1 MKITKLYIKNL
12 YGISEFNCDGSNI
25 ELDGKNGSGKTS
37 VIDAIRFALTNRSG
51 RKYIVRNGENEGEI
65 LIETDNG
72 LRINRKARTNQADY
86 KSVKKDGHEIGSPE
100 AFLKDLF
107 SPLQL
112 SPVEFMQM
120 PEREQNRILLDMI
133 DYEWNISTI
142 RDWFGEVP
150 AWVDYD
156 QNILGVLADIQS
168 EKGEY
173 FQRRQDINRDIRN
186 KKAFIDEIEASLPPD
201 YNAGEWEF
209 KNVGDMYR
217 KIEQIRKKNEEIDA
231 AQRMID
237 GQAGRIRKMEAEK
250 EISLASLDQEFSR
263 KETVLRE
270 MIAKLEE
277 QVLSAKKE
285 LAGLA
290 ERKQDRYD
298 AVMKDYEAKVSRDTA
313 GMLEAQQ
320 TAQQEK
326 EDTAPLLSQ
335 AAYIEKMKSFV
346 NEFRRM
352 ESLKR
357 DVEDLE
363 NLSGSLTAKIEK
375 ARSLP
380 GEILE
385 ASNIPVRG
393 LTVKDGIP
401 LINGLP
407 ISNLSEGEK
416 LDLCIDVAIQKPNGM
431 QMILIDGVEKLSTGM
446 REELY
451 RKCREK
457 GLQFIATRTTD
468 DEALTV
474 VTL

>member
-186 KKAFIDEIEASLPPD
+186 KKAFIDEIEESLPPD

-217 KIEQIRKKNEEIDA
+217 KIERIRKKNEEIDA

-270 MIAKLEE
+270 TIAKLEE

-290 ERKQDRYD
+290 ERKQDRSD

-326 EDTAPLLSQ
+326 EDTAPLLRQ

>member
-186 KKAFIDEIEASLPPD
+186 KKAFIDEIEESLPPD

-217 KIEQIRKKNEEIDA
+217 KIERIRKKNEEIDA

-237 GQAGRIRKMEAEK
+237 GQAGRIRKLEAEK
-250 EISLASLDQEFSR
+250 EIRLAAIDQEFSKEETR
-263 KETVLRE
+263 LKETV
-270 MIAKLEE
+270 AKLEE
-277 QVLSAKKE
+277 QILSAKKE
-285 LAGLA
+285 LVGLA
-290 ERKQDRYD
+290 GRKQDRIEA
-298 AVMKDYEAKVSRDTA
+298 AVKDYEAKLARDTA
-313 GMLEAQQ
+313 GILEAQQ

-326 EDTAPLLSQ
+326 EDVSPFVRQ
-335 AAYIEKMKSFV
+335 AEYVEKMKSFI
-346 NEFRRM
+346 NEYRRK
-352 ESLKR
+352 ELLDQ
-357 DVEDLE
+357 DVKELTAQSE
-363 NLSGSLTAKIEK
+363 SLTAKIEK

-385 ASNIPVRG
+385 SSNIPVRG
-393 LTVKDGIP
+393 LTVKDGVP

>member
-1 MKITKLYIKNL
+1 MKITKLHIKNL
-12 YGISEFNCDGSNI
+12 YGISEFNSDGSSI
-25 ELDGKNGSGKTS
+25 ELNGKNGSGKTS

-72 LRINRKARTNQADY
+72 LRINRKARTNQTDY

-133 DYEWNISTI
+133 DYNWSISTI

-156 QNILGVLADIQS
+156 QNILGILADIQS

-201 YNAGEWEF
+201 YNASEWEF

-237 GQAGRIRKMEAEK
+237 GQAGRTRKLEAEK
-250 EISLASLDQEFSR
+250 EISLASLDQEFGR
-263 KETVLRE
+263 KETALRE
-270 MIAKLEE
+270 TIAKLEE
-277 QVLSAKKE
+277 QIFYAKKE
-285 LAGLA
+285 LSGLA
-290 ERKQDRYD
+290 GRKQDRVE
-298 AVMKDYEAKVSRDTA
+298 AVTKDYEAKVARDTA

-320 TAQQEK
+320 AAQQDK
-326 EDTAPLLSQ
+326 EDVAPLVRQ
-335 AAYIEKMKSFV
+335 AAYVEKMKSFV
-346 NEFRRM
+346 NEYRRM
-352 ESLKR
+352 KSLEQ
-357 DVEDLE
+357 DVEELTDE
-363 NLSGSLTAKIEK
+363 SNSLTAKIEK

-416 LDLCIDVAIQKPNGM
+416 LDLCIDVAIQKPNGI
-431 QMILIDGVEKLSTGM
+431 QMILIDGVEKLSTTM

-451 RKCREK
+451 RKCKEK
-457 GLQFIATRTTD
+457 GLQFVATRTTD
-468 DEALTV
+468 DEELTV

>member
-12 YGISEFNCDGSNI
+12 YGINEFNCDGSSI

-37 VIDAIRFALTNRSG
+37 VIDAIRFALTNKSG
-51 RKYIVRNGENEGEI
+51 RKYVVRSGETEGEI
-65 LIETDNG
+65 LIETDSG
-72 LRINRKARTNQADY
+72 LRINRKARTNQIDY

-100 AFLKDLF
+100 AFLRDLF

-133 DYEWNISTI
+133 DYDWSIATI
-142 RDWFGEVP
+142 REWFGEIP
-150 AWVDYD
+150 EWVNYD
-156 QNILGVLADIQS
+156 QNILSVLADIQS

-173 FQRRQDINRDIRN
+173 FQKRQDINRDIRN
-186 KKAFIDEIEASLPPD
+186 KRAFIEEIESSLPPD
-201 YNAGEWEF
+201 YRAEDWEN
-209 KNVGDMYR
+209 KNVGEMYQT
-217 KIEQIRKKNEEIDA
+217 IERLRKKNEEIDT

-237 GQAGRIRKMEAEK
+237 GQAGRIRKLEAEK
-250 EISLASLDQEFSR
+250 EIRLAAIDQEFSKEETR
-263 KETVLRE
+263 LKETV
-270 MIAKLEE
+270 AKLEE
-277 QVLSAKKE
+277 QILSAKKE
-285 LAGLA
+285 LVGLA
-290 ERKQDRYD
+290 GRKQDRIEA
-298 AVMKDYEAKVSRDTA
+298 AVKDYEAKLARDTA
-313 GMLEAQQ
+313 GILEAQQ

-326 EDTAPLLSQ
+326 EDVSPFVRQ
-335 AAYIEKMKSFV
+335 AEYVEKMKSFI
-346 NEFRRM
+346 NEYRRK
-352 ESLKR
+352 ELLNQSVKELTAQS
-357 DVEDLE
+357 E
-363 NLSGSLTAKIEK
+363 SLTAKIEK

-385 ASNIPVRG
+385 SSNIPVRG
-393 LTVKDGIP
+393 LTVKDGVP

>member
-12 YGISEFNCDGSNI
+12 YGISEFNCDGSSI

-37 VIDAIRFALTNRSG
+37 VIDAIRFALTNKSG
-51 RKYIVRNGENEGEI
+51 RKYVVRSGETEGEI
-65 LIETDNG
+65 LIETDSG
-72 LRINRKARTNQADY
+72 LRINRKARTNQIDY

-100 AFLKDLF
+100 AFLRDLF

-133 DYEWNISTI
+133 DYDWSIATI
-142 RDWFGEVP
+142 REWFGEIP
-150 AWVDYD
+150 EWVNYD
-156 QNILGVLADIQS
+156 QNILSVLADIQS

-173 FQRRQDINRDIRN
+173 FQKRQDINRDIRN
-186 KKAFIDEIEASLPPD
+186 KRAFIEEIESSLPPD
-201 YNAGEWEF
+201 YRAEDWEN
-209 KNVGDMYR
+209 KNVGEMYQT
-217 KIEQIRKKNEEIDA
+217 IERLRKKNEEIDT

-237 GQAGRIRKMEAEK
+237 GQAGRIRKLEAEK
-250 EISLASLDQEFSR
+250 EIRLAAIDQEFSKEETR
-263 KETVLRE
+263 LKETV
-270 MIAKLEE
+270 AKLEE
-277 QVLSAKKE
+277 QILSAKKE
-285 LAGLA
+285 LVGLA
-290 ERKQDRYD
+290 GRKQDRIEA
-298 AVMKDYEAKVSRDTA
+298 AVKDYEAKLARDTA
-313 GMLEAQQ
+313 GILEAQQ

-326 EDTAPLLSQ
+326 EDVSPLVRQ
-335 AAYIEKMKSFV
+335 AEYVEKMKSFI
-346 NEFRRM
+346 NEYRRK
-352 ESLKR
+352 ELLDQGVKELTAQS
-357 DVEDLE
+357 E
-363 NLSGSLTAKIEK
+363 SLTAKIEK

-385 ASNIPVRG
+385 SSNIPVRG
-393 LTVKDGIP
+393 LTVKDGVP